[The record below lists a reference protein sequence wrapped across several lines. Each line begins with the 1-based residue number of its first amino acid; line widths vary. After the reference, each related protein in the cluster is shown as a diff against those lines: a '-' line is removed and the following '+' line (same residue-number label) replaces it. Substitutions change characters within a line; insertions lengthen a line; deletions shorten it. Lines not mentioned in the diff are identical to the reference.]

1 MNKNALK
8 IKRLVGVAS
17 LASLVVVL
25 QLLSNYVTI
34 GALNIT
40 LALIPI
46 VVGSIVY
53 GPLAGFGLGAIMGV
67 IVLTAPS
74 TLAFFMPV
82 NPFATILL
90 CILKSGLAGLVAGYL
105 YRLTLFITNK
115 LAKDNNKIRNAFFY
129 VAVVLATLI
138 VPVINTGL
146 FIFGAALFFQGV
158 YGAENFATAVPIII
172 GAVFTTNF
180 LIEFIVSVVLSP
192 SVVFLVKVLANRFDL
207 GFTLNI
213 DDNSSQNQKAIE

>member
-1 MNKNALK
+1 MAKGK
-8 IKRLVGVAS
+8 TK
-17 LASLVVVL
+17 
-25 QLLSNYVTI
+25 QQ
-34 GALNIT
+34 
-40 LALIPI
+40 
-46 VVGSIVY
+46 
-53 GPLAGFGLGAIMGV
+53 
-67 IVLTAPS
+67 
-74 TLAFFMPV
+74 AFYKD
-82 NPFATILL
+82 LL
-90 CILKSGLAGLVAGYL
+90 CLLKTGLAGLASGWIYKGIIRIHAL
-105 YRLTLFITNK
+105 K
-115 LAKDNNKIRNAFFY
+115 KAKFP
-129 VAVVLATLI
+129 VAVI
-138 VPVINTGL
+138 VAALVAPCINTGL

>member
-1 MNKNALK
+1 M
-8 IKRLVGVAS
+8 
-17 LASLVVVL
+17 
-25 QLLSNYVTI
+25 
-34 GALNIT
+34 
-40 LALIPI
+40 
-46 VVGSIVY
+46 
-53 GPLAGFGLGAIMGV
+53 
-67 IVLTAPS
+67 
-74 TLAFFMPV
+74 
-82 NPFATILL
+82 
-90 CILKSGLAGLVAGYL
+90 
-105 YRLTLFITNK
+105 LTLFITNK
-115 LAKDNNKIRNAFFY
+115 LAKNNSKIRNAFFY